1 MGALIQWLFT
11 DPVTAGNGLG
21 KGQGGSELFHFYL
34 PWIIFCVLGLLVW
47 AYYWSEGRKRFFKK
61 NVLNKR
67 LMDKYTNKFAAI
79 ALVGLPL
86 VACRYLLDSTFFA
99 WRFWRYL
106 WLLWLAYVVIRLAI
120 YLWPSKLP
128 LRKKWYREDR
138 ANYLRNERLLQYF
151 PKPREAKKA
160 RS

>member
-1 MGALIQWLFT
+1 MGAVIQWLFT

-21 KGQGGSELFHFYL
+21 KGPNGSEQFHFYL

-47 AYYWSEGRKRFFKK
+47 TYYWAEGRKRFFKK
-61 NVLNKR
+61 NILNKR

-86 VACRYLLDSTFFA
+86 IACRYLLDTTFFA

-120 YLWPSKLP
+120 YLSPLKLP
-128 LRKKWYREDR
+128 RQKKQYWEDR
-138 ANYLRNERLLQYF
+138 AAYRRNERLLQYF